1 MLLSYYS
8 DNRMTAKGLTRRQ
21 RQEVKQIVL
30 DHYVQ
35 RMRISNTI
43 DKIEQLKHVTIGS
56 LNLGLRSLVLI
67 KPKNVIA
74 FDSPSHGLAI

>member
-1 MLLSYYS
+1 
-8 DNRMTAKGLTRRQ
+8 MTAKGLTRRQ